1 MTAIAIFDTGDVSL
15 IRAFLFVPQNWEI
28 INTAVLTGKQISH
41 AMKVFVVS
49 YAGKI
54 SDVTRQ
60 SVCQIEDDSVLKVIT
75 PRHTRPVRERRSFV
89 PRVADF
95 VWDRIFKNLFLFRP
109 KGKNRTVSSIRKK
122 SSRARNKS
130 PHAFGAIFL
139 YASKQP
145 GNYRIAKSNEFYR
158 HRV

>member
-1 MTAIAIFDTGDVSL
+1 MFNIEDVTF
-15 IRAFLFVPQNWEI
+15 IRAFFSVPQNWEI

-75 PRHTRPVRERRSFV
+75 RHMCPSGRGSTRARGGFV
-89 PRVADF
+89 PSY
-95 VWDRIFKNLFLFRP
+95 
-109 KGKNRTVSSIRKK
+109 T
-122 SSRARNKS
+122 SSRLDRRGSRFQKCHFVPAKRLQTARFQVSKKKKKVHGNK
-130 PHAFGAIFL
+130 PPRAFGVIFL
-139 YASKQP
+139 YA
-145 GNYRIAKSNEFYR
+145 
-158 HRV
+158 